1 MKTVARN
8 WAGERD
14 GAESTAGDPLTAAIV
29 AQLPGRAAQPVD
41 ECEIALVDL
50 PTVKLFYSLS
60 TQWTFE
66 PMSGRRIGLDY
77 SRIPAVAEMLRID
90 DLPDRFLDLQ
100 TMEAAA
106 LSVFASRR

>member
-1 MKTVARN
+1 MKAVARN
-8 WAGERD
+8 WAGERG
-14 GAESTAGDPLTAAIV
+14 GADSTAGDPLTAAIIS
-29 AQLPGRAAQPVD
+29 QLPGRVMERD
-41 ECEIALVDL
+41 GDCEIALEDL

-77 SRIPAVAEMLRID
+77 SRIPAVAQMLKID

-100 TMEAAA
+100 SMEAAA
-106 LSVFASRR
+106 LGVFASSR